1 MPRPTAFDPWIALAT
16 CGGIGWIPFAPGT
29 FGSLVG
35 LPLSLATGGLAATLA
50 AGSAAPPGLMVG
62 LLEAGLLALI
72 CAVGVPVC
80 SRAAAALG
88 RGTDP
93 GMIVLD
99 EAAALPLVLLVVPPA
114 ARSPAML
121 AAAFVLFR
129 IFDIT
134 KPPPCSWA
142 ESLPA
147 GLGIMAD
154 DWAAAA
160 WAAACLVVIRSLI
173 AGGVAG
179 G

>member
-1 MPRPTAFDPWIALAT
+1 MRRLVPLDPWIALAT

-29 FGSLVG
+29 FGSLAGIPV
-35 LPLSLATGGLAATLA
+35 SLAAGAVAVGITDRLPAAPPLATLA
-50 AGSAAPPGLMVG
+50 VEAA
-62 LLEAGLLALI
+62 LLAVV
-72 CAVGVPVC
+72 CAAGVPIC
-80 SRAAAALG
+80 TRAAAALG

-99 EAAALPLVLLVVPPA
+99 EAAALPLVMLVVPPA
-114 ARSPAML
+114 DRTPTLL
-121 AAAFVLFR
+121 ATAFVLFR
-129 IFDIT
+129 IFDIA

-142 ESLPA
+142 ESLPT

-160 WAAACLVVIRSLI
+160 WAAACLVGVRWAVA
-173 AGGVAG
+173 AGGFG